1 METKLYVQIRCTSG
15 YIMVII
21 LNGIR
26 QYDEKYATL
35 KQNIFPGFADKS
47 LNNRSI
53 WVTQKS
59 DGIDK
64 LYAYDSS
71 HDFITVDDIDIQVN
85 TREKFRH
92 YGATFSVA
100 GSTFNI
106 AIKETKN
113 SLKFAIENQ
122 RHMASDVE
130 GLLGFTMAQSYQVKY
145 SLYNI
150 VPFIDTY

>member
-1 METKLYVQIRCTSG
+1 MS
-15 YIMVII
+15 
-21 LNGIR
+21 N
-26 QYDEKYATL
+26 
-35 KQNIFPGFADKS
+35 S
-47 LNNRSI
+47 
-53 WVTQKS
+53 KS

-113 SLKFAIENQ
+113 SLKFAIENKK
-122 RHMASDVE
+122 HMPDFHQK
-130 GLLGFTMAQSYQVKY
+130 LIRKTTL
-145 SLYNI
+145 
-150 VPFIDTY
+150 